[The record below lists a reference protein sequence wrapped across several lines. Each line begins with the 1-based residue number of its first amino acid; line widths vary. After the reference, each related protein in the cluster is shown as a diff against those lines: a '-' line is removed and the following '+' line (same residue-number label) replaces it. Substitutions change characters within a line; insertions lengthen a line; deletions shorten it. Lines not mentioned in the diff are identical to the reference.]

1 MGDVARLRQIL
12 LNLLSNAVKFTHTGS
27 VTVRTAWKPG
37 DAAGRTGRLRLSVSD
52 TGDGIE
58 PEKVKRLFER
68 FSQADISINRTHG
81 GTGLGLAISKGI
93 VELMG
98 GRIGVTTRQ
107 GKGSTFWIEIPSAV
121 GEAPA
126 ASHAPDVDLELPP
139 LRVLVVDDTAVNREL
154 VKLMLEPLGLV
165 VEEASGGA
173 EGIKAAVSQAY
184 DLILM
189 DVRMPG
195 VDGLEAARVIRG
207 ASKLNGRT
215 PILALTA
222 DVQAENA
229 QACRAAGMDDV
240 LAKPIV
246 PRQLLSKIAE
256 WTAEAEADPAT
267 AARR

>member
-1 MGDVARLRQIL
+1 R
-12 LNLLSNAVKFTHTGS
+12 S
-27 VTVRTAWKPG
+27 
-37 DAAGRTGRLRLSVSD
+37 
-52 TGDGIE
+52 
-58 PEKVKRLFER
+58 
-68 FSQADISINRTHG
+68 
-81 GTGLGLAISKGI
+81 
-93 VELMG
+93 
-98 GRIGVTTRQ
+98 
-107 GKGSTFWIEIPSAV
+107 GKGSTFWFEIPSAV

-126 ASHAPDVDLELPP
+126 EVHSADAGLELPS
-139 LRVLVVDDTAVNREL
+139 LRLLVVDDTAVNREL
-154 VKLMLEPLGLV
+154 VRLMLEPLGVV

-207 ASKLNGRT
+207 ASKLNSRT

-222 DVQAENA
+222 DVQPENA

-246 PRQLLSKIAE
+246 PQQLLSKIAE
-256 WTAEAEADPAT
+256 WTAEVEADPAS
-267 AARR
+267 AAKR